1 MRYYVI
7 CLAWCLNAINAQE
20 MVTLIIVIIT
30 VAFLLAICPYLFVH
44 YE

>member
-30 VAFLLAICPYLFVH
+30 VAFLLAICPHLFVH

>member
-20 MVTLIIVIIT
+20 MVTLITVIIT
-30 VAFLLAICPYLFVH
+30 VAFLLAICAHLVMC